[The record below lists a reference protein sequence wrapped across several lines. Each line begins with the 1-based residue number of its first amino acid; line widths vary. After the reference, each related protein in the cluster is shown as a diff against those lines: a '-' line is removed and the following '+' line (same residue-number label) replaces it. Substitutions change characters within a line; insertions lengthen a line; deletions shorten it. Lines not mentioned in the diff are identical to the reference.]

1 MGKKKRRKEVSTT
14 SRTALPRESRSS
26 KLEDYVLVPTLVES
40 EHTLWKR
47 NTMNELAGTYHVYNY
62 VTKYFMPAELENLLK
77 TKGERACNIFVFAY
91 LTSSFFM

>member
-1 MGKKKRRKEVSTT
+1 
-14 SRTALPRESRSS
+14 
-26 KLEDYVLVPTLVES
+26 
-40 EHTLWKR
+40 
-47 NTMNELAGTYHVYNY
+47 MNELAGTYHVYNY